1 MEQKR
6 ENDLK
11 KKLQVLMKLF
21 LLVCPG
27 SGEEKAASA
36 TVFALLCIQLGG
48 GDEAEEGFKM
58 LRPPLTATLS
68 DSSASIAARQSV
80 SNHMK
85 LVNVNADL
93 DLGWPIRRGEGCFF
107 IFCSNVICM
116 I

>member
-1 MEQKR
+1 
-6 ENDLK
+6 
-11 KKLQVLMKLF
+11 MKLF

-85 LVNVNADL
+85 FVNVNADL

-107 IFCSNVICM
+107 IFCLNVICM